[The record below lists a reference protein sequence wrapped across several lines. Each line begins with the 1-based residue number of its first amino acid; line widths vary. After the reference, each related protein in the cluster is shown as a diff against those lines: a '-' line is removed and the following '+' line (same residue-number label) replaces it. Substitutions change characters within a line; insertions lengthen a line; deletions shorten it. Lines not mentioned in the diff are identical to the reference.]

1 MNSNFKQNYTENSFF
16 YNFGAK
22 LILYIYRTLKV
33 LDYSF
38 RNHCSYHKESTYMY
52 EFFFSTYTFRY
63 FVLFLSFFW
72 GGGVGGGGYYLLGQL
87 QLTIIAHIMWA
98 VGPLS
103 VLFSLGTTHWF
114 FFFQMHQ
121 YTENFKWIWLFLYR
135 NHVERTRELLYVWNT
150 HIRTRLI
157 NSDERFNMYRCSC
170 CVKNKNRRWFSRKMA
185 TDAKST
191 ANPVVIIF

>member
-63 FVLFLSFFW
+63 FVLFLSFFL

-98 VGPLS
+98 VGPLN

-114 FFFQMHQ
+114 FFSNASIYRKFQVNLIISISKPCRANTRIIIRLK
-121 YTENFKWIWLFLYR
+121 YTHPNASY
-135 NHVERTRELLYVWNT
+135 
-150 HIRTRLI
+150 
-157 NSDERFNMYRCSC
+157 
-170 CVKNKNRRWFSRKMA
+170 
-185 TDAKST
+185 
-191 ANPVVIIF
+191 

>member
-52 EFFFSTYTFRY
+52 EFFFQHILSDILFC
-63 FVLFLSFFW
+63 FCLFLG
-72 GGGVGGGGYYLLGQL
+72 GGGVGGGGYYFLGQL

-103 VLFSLGTTHWF
+103 VLFSLGTTHWVF
-114 FFFQMHQ
+114 FSNASIYRKFQVNLIISISKPCRANTRIIIRLK
-121 YTENFKWIWLFLYR
+121 YTHPNASY
-135 NHVERTRELLYVWNT
+135 
-150 HIRTRLI
+150 
-157 NSDERFNMYRCSC
+157 
-170 CVKNKNRRWFSRKMA
+170 
-185 TDAKST
+185 
-191 ANPVVIIF
+191 